1 MLRSLWVGCVNPD
14 IRFCVFDT
22 LAPRCIGGASV
33 KKSIACIV
41 ASLAFGMAGA
51 MAEEMAVPPSQFITA
66 SVPYLAWTGF
76 YVGINGGFAWSN
88 SSVAF
93 TANDPAA
100 LAGTCGGGGAPGPKG
115 QCINSVDFRRD
126 GAIAGGQFGFNW
138 QVNSHWLVGA
148 EADYQWSDL
157 DSSVSSSFRL
167 GNVGATTMAVNQTV
181 GAFGTVRARAG
192 VVLAPPLLL
201 YGTGGFAF
209 GQVHENL
216 SVSAGANKGLTAGGF
231 SYACTIGT
239 ACFAGTASQTQLG
252 WSAGAGAEYAI
263 TSNLIFR
270 TELLYVHLSA
280 PTATVTATAVAA
292 GTAPASFAAGF
303 SSVYFAVMR
312 GGLNYRF

>member
-1 MLRSLWVGCVNPD
+1 M
-14 IRFCVFDT
+14 
-22 LAPRCIGGASV
+22 
-33 KKSIACIV
+33 KKSITCIAV
-41 ASLAFGMAGA
+41 LLAFGMTGA
-51 MAEEMAVPPSQFITA
+51 TAEEMAVPPSQFIT
-66 SVPYLAWTGF
+66 STRVPYLAWTGF
-76 YVGINGGFAWSN
+76 YVGINGGYAWGN
-88 SSVAF
+88 SSVAYR
-93 TANDPAA
+93 ANDPAA

-115 QCINSVDFRRD
+115 QCITSVDFRRD
-126 GAIAGGQFGFNW
+126 GAVAGGQFGFNW

-148 EADYQWSDL
+148 EADYQWSNL
-157 DSSVSSSFRL
+157 DGQVSSSFRL
-167 GNVGATTMAVNQTV
+167 GNVGATTMAVGQTV
-181 GAFGTVRARAG
+181 ESFGTVRARAG
-192 VVLAPPLLL
+192 VLLAPPLLL

-216 SVSAGANKGLTAGGF
+216 SVPAGASKGLTAGGF

-239 ACFAGTASQTQLG
+239 ACFAGSASQTLLG

-280 PTATVTATAVAA
+280 PTVTVAATAVAA

>member
-1 MLRSLWVGCVNPD
+1 M
-14 IRFCVFDT
+14 
-22 LAPRCIGGASV
+22 
-33 KKSIACIV
+33 KKSIACI
-41 ASLAFGMAGA
+41 AALLAFGLTGA

-66 SVPYLAWTGF
+66 RVPYLAWTGI

-93 TANDPAA
+93 AANDPAA
-100 LAGTCGGGGAPGPKG
+100 LAGTCGGGGAGALKG

-126 GAIAGGQFGFNW
+126 GAVAGGQFGYNW

-148 EADYQWSDL
+148 EADYQWSNL
-157 DSSVSSSFRL
+157 DGSVSSPFRL
-167 GNVGATTMAVNQTV
+167 GGVGATNMVASQTV
-181 GAFGTVRARAG
+181 ELFGTVRARAG

-216 SVSAGANKGLTAGGF
+216 RVPAVTTGGLPPAGGF

-239 ACFAGTASQTQLG
+239 ACFAGSASQTALG

-263 TSNLIFR
+263 TTNLIFR

-280 PTATVTATAVAA
+280 PTATATATAVTGA
-292 GTAPASFAAGF
+292 TAPASIAAGF
-303 SSVYFAVMR
+303 SPIYFAVMR
-312 GGLNYRF
+312 AGLNYKF

>member
-1 MLRSLWVGCVNPD
+1 M
-14 IRFCVFDT
+14 
-22 LAPRCIGGASV
+22 
-33 KKSIACIV
+33 KKSLACIV
-41 ASLAFGMAGA
+41 ASLAFGMTGA

-66 SVPYLAWTGF
+66 AVPYLAWTGF

-93 TANDPAA
+93 AANDPAA
-100 LAGTCGGGGAPGPKG
+100 LAGTCGGGGAPKG

-126 GAIAGGQFGFNW
+126 GAVAGGQFGYDW

-148 EADYQWSDL
+148 EADYQWSNL
-157 DSSVSSSFRL
+157 DGSVNSSFRL
-167 GNVGATTMAVNQTV
+167 GNVGATNMVTSQTV
-181 GAFGTVRARAG
+181 QSFGTVRARAG
-192 VVLAPPLLL
+192 ALLAPPLLL

-216 SVSAGANKGLTAGGF
+216 RVPAVATKGLSAGGF
-231 SYACTIGT
+231 SYACTLGT
-239 ACFAGTASQTQLG
+239 ACFAGSASQTLLG

-280 PTATVTATAVAA
+280 PTAMVTTTAVAA
-292 GTAPASFAAGF
+292 GTAPASIAASF

-312 GGLNYRF
+312 AGLNYKF

>member
-1 MLRSLWVGCVNPD
+1 
-14 IRFCVFDT
+14 
-22 LAPRCIGGASV
+22 V
-33 KKSIACIV
+33 KKSIASIV
-41 ASLAFGMAGA
+41 ALLAFGMSGA

-66 SVPYLAWTGF
+66 KVPYLAWTGF

-93 TANDPAA
+93 AANDAA
-100 LAGTCGGGGAPGPKG
+100 SLAGTCGGGGGAPKG

-126 GAIAGGQFGFNW
+126 GAVAGGQFGYDW

-148 EADYQWSDL
+148 EADYQWSNL
-157 DSSVSSSFRL
+157 DGSVSSSFRL
-167 GNVGATTMAVNQTV
+167 GNVGASNMVASQTV
-181 GAFGTVRARAG
+181 DSFGTVRARAG
-192 VVLAPPLLL
+192 VLLAPPLLL

-209 GQVHENL
+209 GQVHETL
-216 SVSAGANKGLTAGGF
+216 SVPAVATKGLTAGGF

-239 ACFAGTASQTQLG
+239 ACFAGSASQTLFG

-263 TSNLIFR
+263 TTNLIFR

-280 PTATVTATAVAA
+280 PTVTVTATAAAA

-312 GGLNYRF
+312 AGLNYRF